1 MRTRNTPY
9 QITVPD
15 YREPISGVVNT
26 AMAAGSL
33 VQLKAG
39 TATDA
44 LELVAADG
52 TGKVAILE
60 VEVLSDANWQAHC
73 KLNPQFNPE
82 IRMPVPVGSTVT
94 ARFAKEAE
102 FEGTGYFTAGSIDA
116 SSTAGAALK
125 IASGKFSARTLVGE
139 RVVGHL
145 GRLIP
150 PHDSASFRWTVDFA

>member
-1 MRTRNTPY
+1 MRSKNTPF

-15 YREPISGVVNT
+15 YRDPISGVVNT
-26 AMAAGSL
+26 AMPAGSL

-39 TATDA
+39 AATDA
-44 LELVAADG
+44 RELVAANG

-60 VEVLSDANWQAHC
+60 VEVMTDVDWQAHC

-116 SSTAGAALK
+116 ASTAGAALK
-125 IASGKFSARTLVGE
+125 IAAGKFSARTAIGE
-139 RVVGHL
+139 RLVGHL

-150 PHDSASFRWTVDFA
+150 PHDPASFRWTVDFL